1 MTLTPNLR
9 MCIYTALIWALGFG
23 LGWGIVNSE
32 WFRLAMAM
40 AAGIAIIGFA
50 THFAMGKTKWH

>member
-1 MTLTPNLR
+1 MTLTNLR
-9 MCIYTALIWALGFG
+9 MFFYAALIWALGFG

-32 WFRLAMAM
+32 WFRLAMAI

-50 THFAMGKTKWH
+50 THFAMGKTQ

>member
-9 MCIYTALIWALGFG
+9 TCIYTAAIWALGYG

-32 WFRLAMAM
+32 WFRLAMSTVS
-40 AAGIAIIGFA
+40 GIGIIGFA
-50 THFAMGKTKWH
+50 THFAMGKTK